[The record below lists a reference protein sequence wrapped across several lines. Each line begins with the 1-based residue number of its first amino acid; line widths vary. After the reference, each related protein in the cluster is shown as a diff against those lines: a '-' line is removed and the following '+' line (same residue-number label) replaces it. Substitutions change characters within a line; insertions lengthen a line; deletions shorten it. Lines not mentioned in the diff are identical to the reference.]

1 MQALR
6 LSYYSTLGSRVRKK
20 KERRR
25 EDYVL
30 VQLAS
35 SAVPASKTSQ
45 LCGNAPSVHSST
57 SLHTHPGVY
66 MGYLNYKKTHPPRTL
81 P

>member
-1 MQALR
+1 
-6 LSYYSTLGSRVRKK
+6 
-20 KERRR
+20 
-25 EDYVL
+25 
-30 VQLAS
+30 
-35 SAVPASKTSQ
+35 VPASKTSQ